1 MVAFDFAL
9 TIELI
14 AALLTALY
22 IAKLL
27 VVRGEIDR
35 LYTQNYP
42 QHLLLLTE
50 KNREQA

>member
-9 TIELI
+9 TVELI

-27 VVRGEIDR
+27 VLKGEIDR
-35 LYTQNYP
+35 LYTQNYL
-42 QHLLLLTE
+42 QRLLILTE
-50 KNREQA
+50 KNKK